1 MPMWWPMVVF
11 GWPGP
16 ILAAIFSAIGIV
28 RGRAAWLIAAAVVLA
43 PFSFYLL
50 LTPRFWWGVF
60 LPVLPLIAARAISRG
75 AKPVAWVAIVLLVAV
90 LLRLAWGV
98 ITQPRPY

>member
-1 MPMWWPMVVF
+1 MVF

-16 ILAAIFSAIGIV
+16 ILAIVLAIVGVA
-28 RGRAAWLIAAAVVLA
+28 RGRIGWLVAAAMVLA

-60 LPVLPLIAARAISRG
+60 LPVLPLTAAGAISRNAG
-75 AKPVAWVAIVLLVAV
+75 GVAWAAALLLAAVVLGLAG
-90 LLRLAWGV
+90 LLS
-98 ITQPRPY
+98 I